1 MQVFPLRNGGRKM
14 ICKKCK
20 AEYNDD
26 SLYFCIGCGSMLK
39 NPSTGEIIKENIVD
53 EPAENAPVILPVE
66 DTPDDVTPVEE
77 IAEIPED
84 TAEETLIPPPV
95 QEEISVFSSD
105 ETENPPIPE
114 PTEDTPKYQ
123 ESFPEPEREWN
134 SFPPPAQDIPETPPA
149 EEKSVPV
156 KVGAGKLTGAF
167 FVSLAA
173 GILLFAAC
181 VLFSLK
187 LGFNGDNLHETIS
200 NMEPWSVVNAEYN
213 SMSLSDNLYYEADF
227 DKATHGFADKTEFA
241 LYMAKS
247 DFTDFCAD
255 KVQQYADYIIDGIGK
270 EPTITEN
277 EIVDFFMGNHE
288 IAKESFGYDM
298 LTADY
303 NSIRSSLADKGT
315 AEKFSVSKI
324 GWEMKF
330 RLENVKYILSYLTL
344 GIITGAAV
352 LLLIW
357 VMFIVNHKGRHILGF
372 LGNILAYSGLA
383 ALITA
388 VAASAGAALTYTAT
402 GDFLCYLSSTLLLPS
417 AVYCACIGFT
427 LFAAGIIIK
436 KVKKNLKIKA
446 KIRQAATK

>member
-1 MQVFPLRNGGRKM
+1 M
-14 ICKKCK
+14 ICKKCN

-53 EPAENAPVILPVE
+53 EPAEDAQIVPPVE
-66 DTPDDVTPVEE
+66 DTSGDVMPVEE
-77 IAEIPED
+77 IAEIPDD
-84 TAEETLIPPPV
+84 TADEPLIPPPL
-95 QEEISVFSSD
+95 QEEFSVFSSD
-105 ETENPPIPE
+105 EIEDSPIPE
-114 PTEDTPKYQ
+114 PTEDTTKYQ
-123 ESFPEPEREWN
+123 KSSPESKSEHEWN
-134 SFPPPAQDIPETPPA
+134 SLPPPVQDIPETPTA
-149 EEKSVPV
+149 EEKTTPV
-156 KVGAGKLTGAF
+156 KVGAGRLTGAF

-181 VLFSLK
+181 VLFSFK

-200 NMEPWSVVNAEYN
+200 NMEPWSAVNAEYN
-213 SMSLSDNLYYEADF
+213 GMSLSDNLYYEAGF

-247 DFTDFCAD
+247 DFNDFCAD
-255 KVQQYADYIIDGIGK
+255 KVRQYADYIIDGLGK

-288 IAKESFGYDM
+288 IAKETFGYDM

-303 NSIRSSLADKGT
+303 NSIRSSLSDKGT

-352 LLLIW
+352 LLFIW
-357 VMFIVNHKGRHILGF
+357 VVFIVNHKGSHVLGF
-372 LGNILAYSGLA
+372 IGNTLAYSGLA
-383 ALITA
+383 AILTA
-388 VAASAGAALTYTAT
+388 IAVSAGAALTYTAT

-417 AVYCACIGFT
+417 AIYCACIGFT
-427 LFAAGIIIK
+427 LFVAGIIIK

-446 KIRQAATK
+446 KIRQAVNR

>member
-1 MQVFPLRNGGRKM
+1 M
-14 ICKKCK
+14 ICKKCN

-39 NPSTGEIIKENIVD
+39 NPTTGEIVKENLAD
-53 EPAENAPVILPVE
+53 F
-66 DTPDDVTPVEE
+66 PDEE
-77 IAEIPED
+77 IENTPTEEITDFSDSIDDTTDDTANEAVLPPPIQEESPVYSPETEIPPITE
-84 TAEETLIPPPV
+84 TA
-95 QEEISVFSSD
+95 D
-105 ETENPPIPE
+105 
-114 PTEDTPKYQ
+114 DTPKYQ
-123 ESFPEPEREWN
+123 DSFSEPEHKWD
-134 SFPPPAQDIPETPPA
+134 SFPPPEQDSTDAPTA
-149 EEKSVPV
+149 VEKNAPV
-156 KVGAGKLTGAF
+156 KTGAGRLTGAF
-167 FVSLAA
+167 FVSLLA
-173 GILLFAAC
+173 GIFLFAAC

-200 NMEPWSVVNAEYN
+200 NMEPWSAVNAEYN
-213 SMSLSDNLYYEADF
+213 GMSISDNLYYDAGF

-247 DFTDFCAD
+247 DFNNFCAD
-255 KVQQYADYIIDGIGK
+255 KVRQYADYIIDGLGK

-288 IAKESFGYDM
+288 IAKETFGYDM

-303 NSIRSSLADKGT
+303 NSIRSSLSDKGT

-357 VMFIVNHKGRHILGF
+357 VVFIVNHKGSHVLGF
-372 LGNILAYSGLA
+372 IGNTLAYSGLA
-383 ALITA
+383 AILTA
-388 VAASAGAALTYTAT
+388 IAVSAGAALTYTAT

-417 AVYCACIGFT
+417 AIYCACIGFT
-427 LFAAGIIIK
+427 LFVAGIIIK

-446 KIRQAATK
+446 KIRQAVNR